1 MGYSPWGY
9 KRVGHYL
16 ATKQLAP
23 LLLAKNVML
32 LYPNEIAHS
41 RPTVKNEKLKTA
53 GQHLICYMI
62 LRIIPLL
69 GVFKKKV
76 QFDGYEEAFKRFN
89 SSIIGRKN

>member
-1 MGYSPWGY
+1 
-9 KRVGHYL
+9 
-16 ATKQLAP
+16 
-23 LLLAKNVML
+23 ML